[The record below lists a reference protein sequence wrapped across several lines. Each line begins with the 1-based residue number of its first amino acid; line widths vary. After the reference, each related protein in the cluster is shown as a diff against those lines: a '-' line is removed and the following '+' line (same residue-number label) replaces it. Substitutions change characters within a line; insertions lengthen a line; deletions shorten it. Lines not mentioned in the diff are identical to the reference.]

1 MLLNEIKR
9 MPEIAT
15 IGLEPFQHNIYM
27 MNISQACQTWHT
39 VILMAHRI
47 LLGLR
52 PSALL

>member
-1 MLLNEIKR
+1 MQLIEIER
-9 MPEIAT
+9 MSETAT

-27 MNISQACQTWHT
+27 MNTGQACQTWRT